1 LAGERPEPALQ
12 YFGVNVDVD
21 SVPSH
26 KSSGM
31 K

>member
-1 LAGERPEPALQ
+1 LAGERPEPALHD
-12 YFGVNVDVD
+12 VRVDVDVD